1 MKICLV
7 TETFPPEINGV
18 SMTLNRLVTGLIG
31 KGHEVHVIRPRQFK
45 EDGNIKPATY
55 SEDLVVGI
63 PIPGYDI
70 LKMGLAG
77 FSKLAC
83 NWKAFNP
90 DVVHIATE
98 GPLGM
103 QALFSALNHK
113 IPVVSS
119 FHTNFHSYGKH
130 YRLGWLSSLGLV
142 GMKYFHNR
150 TRLTLVP
157 SEDLKEELKEEGFK
171 NLKIMGRGVDTELF
185 SPKKRDEE
193 LRKQWNATPEQPVMI
208 YVGRLA
214 GEKNIP
220 LAVKAYERVRPLCPG
235 MKFVLV
241 GDGPERA
248 AIQKAHPELIF
259 AGMQQGEELARH
271 YASGDV
277 FLFPSTTETFGNV
290 VTEAMASGLA
300 VLGYNYAA
308 PGKYIVHGKN
318 GWLAPF
324 DDSESF
330 LKQSERIFSD
340 LECWKSIQSNAR
352 KTAEGLSWDSILDKY
367 ISDVEEAKSRCE

>member
-18 SMTLNRLVTGLIG
+18 SMTLNRLVRGLSQ
-31 KGHEVHVIRPRQFK
+31 KGHQLHVIRPKQFRT
-45 EDGNIKPATY
+45 DGRSKPDLY
-55 SEDLVVGI
+55 SEDLVFGI

-70 LKMGLAG
+70 LKMGVAG
-77 FSKLAC
+77 FSKLSN
-83 NWKAFNP
+83 NWTAFKP

-130 YRLGWLSSLGLV
+130 YRLGWLTGLGLA
-142 GMKYFHNR
+142 GMRYFHNK

-157 SEDLKEELKEEGFK
+157 SEDLRDDLRKEGFK
-171 NLKIMGRGVDTELF
+171 NLKIIGRGVDTLLF
-185 SPKKRDEE
+185 SPDKRDDT
-193 LRKQWNATPEQPVMI
+193 LRQTWGATADQPVMI

-220 LAVKAYERVRPLCPG
+220 LAVQAYERAKAICPD

-248 AIQKAHPELIF
+248 GIEKAHPELIF
-259 AGMQQGEELARH
+259 AGMRQGEDLARH

-300 VLGYNYAA
+300 VLGYDYAA
-308 PGKYIVHGKN
+308 PGKYIATGKN
-318 GWLAPF
+318 GWLVPF
-324 DDSESF
+324 DDSEAF
-330 LKQSERIFSD
+330 LERSEQIFRD
-340 LECWKSIQSNAR
+340 RGDWNSIQIEGR
-352 KTAEGLSWDSILDKY
+352 KTAETLSWDSILDKY
-367 ISDVEEAKSRCE
+367 IRDVEEAKCRCE

>member
-18 SMTLNRLVTGLIG
+18 SMTLGRLVAGLNG
-31 KGHEVHVIRPRQFK
+31 SGHEVHVIRPRQFK
-45 EDGNIKPATY
+45 GDGKTKPEAY
-55 SEDLVVGI
+55 SEDLVFGI
-63 PIPGYDI
+63 PIPGYDV

-103 QALFSALNHK
+103 QALFSALNHNL
-113 IPVVSS
+113 PVVSS

-130 YRLGWLSSLGLV
+130 YRLGWLTSIGLV
-142 GMKYFHNR
+142 GMKYFHNK

-157 SEDLKEELKEEGFK
+157 SEDLREELREEGFK

-185 SPKKRDEE
+185 SPGKRDEE
-193 LRKQWNATPEQPVMI
+193 LRRRWNATPDQPVMI

-220 LAVKAYERVRPLCPG
+220 LAVKAYEQVKPLCPD

-241 GDGPERA
+241 GDGPERV
-248 AIQKAHPELIF
+248 AIEKAHPELIF
-259 AGMQQGEELARH
+259 AGMQQGEDLARH

-300 VLGYNYAA
+300 VLGYDYAA
-308 PGKYIVHGKN
+308 PGKYIVHGNN

-324 DDSESF
+324 DDSKSF

-340 LECWKSIQSNAR
+340 LESWKSIRSNAR
-352 KTAEGLSWDSILDKY
+352 TTAEGLSWDSILEKY
-367 ISDVEEAKSRCE
+367 ICDVEEAKSRCE

>member
-1 MKICLV
+1 
-7 TETFPPEINGV
+7 
-18 SMTLNRLVTGLIG
+18 MTLNRLVNGLSQL
-31 KGHEVHVIRPRQFK
+31 GHQVHVIRPRQFK
-45 EDGNIKPATY
+45 GDGRTKPEGYTE
-55 SEDLVVGI
+55 SLVVGV

-70 LKMGLAG
+70 LKMGVAG
-77 FSKLAC
+77 YNKLYR
-83 NWKAFNP
+83 NWKSFQP

-103 QALFSALNHK
+103 QALFSALRNK

-130 YRLGWLSSLGLV
+130 YHLGWLTGIGLA
-142 GMKYFHNR
+142 GLKYFHNH

-157 SEDLKEELKEEGFK
+157 SEDLRQDLMKLGFK
-171 NLKIMGRGVDTELF
+171 YLKIMGRGVDTRLF
-185 SPKKRDEE
+185 SPSRRDPL
-193 LRKQWNATPEQPVMI
+193 LRKAWGVKEDQPVLI

-220 LAVKAYERVRPLCPG
+220 LAVRAYETVKPLRPD

-241 GDGPERA
+241 GDGPARA
-248 AIQKAHPELIF
+248 AIEKAHPELIF
-259 AGMQQGEELARH
+259 AGMKQGEDLARH

-277 FLFPSTTETFGNV
+277 FLFPSATETFGNV

-308 PGKYIVHGKN
+308 PGQFIEHGIN

-324 DDSESF
+324 DDSEAF
-330 LKQSERIFSD
+330 LKQSRQIFETPSTWPAVR
-340 LECWKSIQSNAR
+340 ENAR
-352 KTAEGLSWDSILDKY
+352 ATAEKLGWETILDSY
-367 ISDVEEAKSRCE
+367 VRDVEEAICRCE